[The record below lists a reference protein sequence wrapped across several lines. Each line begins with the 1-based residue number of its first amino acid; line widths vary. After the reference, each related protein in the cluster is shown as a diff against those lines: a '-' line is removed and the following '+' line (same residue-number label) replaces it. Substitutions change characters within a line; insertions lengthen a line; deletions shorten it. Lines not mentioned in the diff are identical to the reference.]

1 MGQKTKAMHYLYS
14 EYWNEMNTEKVCTV
28 CKKEVATNYCG
39 DCGQK
44 VKVKRSTVVSLLVDI
59 VSNFFSLEKSAPA
72 TMLKL
77 LASPNKIIDNYS
89 KGYRNYYA
97 SPGIMLVSALTIGAL
112 HLFFIDPSIL
122 GSEFSIAFTSEDKL
136 DLTTPLFLLIATLA
150 TLCITSFLTHIR
162 SKSNFAK
169 HLISIIYLTSV
180 FFIITQLITDFLSL
194 FTEFFDDIA
203 IPTFW
208 LLTITWNSIVFSRKK
223 KFLSVSV
230 NILFH
235 SLLMALCL
243 VGIAYLIQYILAQ
256 YILSI
261 AAM

>member
-1 MGQKTKAMHYLYS
+1 MRQKTKAIHYLYS

-28 CKKEVATNYCG
+28 CKKDVATNYCG

-44 VKVKRSTVVSLLVDI
+44 VKVKRSTIVSLLVDI

-77 LASPNKIIDNYS
+77 LASPNKIIDNSS

-97 SPGIMLVSALTIGAL
+97 SPGIMLVSALTIGTL

-122 GSEFSIAFTSEDKL
+122 GSEFYIDKL
-136 DLTTPLFLLIATLA
+136 DLTTPLYVLIATLA
-150 TLCITSFLTHIR
+150 ILSITSFLTHIR

-180 FFIITQLITDFLSL
+180 FFIITQLITNFLSL
-194 FTEFFDDIA
+194 FTEIFDDFA

-208 LLTITWNSIVFSRKK
+208 LLTITWNSLVFSRKK
-223 KFLSVSV
+223 KFLSVAV

-235 SLLMALCL
+235 SVLMALCL
-243 VGIAYLIQYILAQ
+243 VGIFYLVQYILAQ
-256 YILSI
+256 YILST